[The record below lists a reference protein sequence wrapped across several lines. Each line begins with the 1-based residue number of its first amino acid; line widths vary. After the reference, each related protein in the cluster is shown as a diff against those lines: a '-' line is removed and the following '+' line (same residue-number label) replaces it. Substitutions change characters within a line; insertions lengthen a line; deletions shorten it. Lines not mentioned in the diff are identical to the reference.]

1 MASGAAAEEG
11 EGRARARR
19 MLALSELFADRV
31 LTPAEFAAAQRR
43 AAGGRELP
51 APGSSRPWR
60 QLPFAVD
67 FAGLLLLYAAA
78 RQEAPAF
85 CGGSSA
91 LDGARPGGAGEN
103 ANV

>member
-60 QLPFAVD
+60 QLN

-78 RQEAPAF
+78 RLEAPALPAR